1 MMHELC
7 SKVERELE
15 NIGEKGIT
23 NSNLDTAYKL
33 IDIYKDIKEAEYYK
47 QMTQDGKDSYDTR
60 SYRGDWDDKY
70 AGRGSDERSE
80 RTERYLERI
89 RDGVH
94 SYNAGRRRYMDGDS
108 KQRMIEGIEMTMTA
122 IVNFVEF
129 MNDFAESSQEK
140 EIVKKYIEKL
150 KKI

>member
-1 MMHELC
+1 
-7 SKVERELE
+7 
-15 NIGEKGIT
+15 
-23 NSNLDTAYKL
+23 
-33 IDIYKDIKEAEYYK
+33 
-47 QMTQDGKDSYDTR
+47 MTQDGKDSYDTR
-60 SYRGDWDDKY
+60 NYRGDWDDKY
-70 AGRGSDERSE
+70 TGRGTDERSE

-94 SYNAGRRRYMDGDS
+94 SYNTGRRRYMDGDS